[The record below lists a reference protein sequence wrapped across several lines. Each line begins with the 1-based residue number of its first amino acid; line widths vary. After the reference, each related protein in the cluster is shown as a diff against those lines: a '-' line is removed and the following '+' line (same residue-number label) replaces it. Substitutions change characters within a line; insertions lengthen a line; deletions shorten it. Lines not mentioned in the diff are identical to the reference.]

1 MTCYYKA
8 ITLIRWIV
16 GACKMISFFPTR
28 YDDELLFS
36 VISRYKEIG
45 GFTDK
50 QAFMQSLYNK
60 RKTTYSVQLPIQMQ
74 DLVNNLPPYTLL
86 TANKLIEENTLA
98 PYYTSFMSEEQTM
111 NIYWAMIGDNSKSID
126 AMLGTL
132 SWNPTSYKYLRYCSK
147 CLEEDFERYGESYW
161 RRLHQVTGVL
171 ICDKHH
177 MPLQESNL
185 LANNLRKDYSSPN
198 YQICK
203 DNQEIPDYPDKIVKL
218 NTELINNIKT
228 LFKYDSQRKDA
239 DFFRLIYISTLNNMG
254 FVSESG
260 NIKGQQLKKVFIEYY
275 SEEYLSLLEST
286 IDPNKE
292 NTWFSRMTRDTK
304 KNKNPLHHLLYIQF
318 LNLNLQALFDQ
329 QEPVKKTVEEP
340 IKKQVSI
347 INLEQRRQQ
356 WLNIIEENSYCT
368 RSQLKQI
375 GGATYTW
382 IVRYDKEWY
391 EEVTPKNQRVATG
404 RSGGR
409 YYTISEEEA
418 LDKVKKAIQTLRAY
432 DGKPIRITYSAIKRE
447 AGITLKLKNDKFK
460 QVYDYIQTNIE
471 QLEEYRIR
479 KIKWAIEELIQIDC
493 KITPY
498 KVELKAGFNGKK
510 AKEVKKLIEKA
521 LDDYL
526 RND

>member
-16 GACKMISFFPTR
+16 GACKMISFFPAR
-28 YDDELLFS
+28 YNDELLFS
-36 VISRYKEIG
+36 VISRYKEMG

-74 DLVNNLPPYTLL
+74 DLVDNLPPSTIL
-86 TANKLIEENTLA
+86 TADKLIKESTLA

-111 NIYWAMIGDNSKSID
+111 NIYRAMMGDNSKSID
-126 AMLGTL
+126 AMLGIL
-132 SWNPTSYKYLRYCSK
+132 SWTPTSYKYLRYCSK
-147 CLEEDFERYGESYW
+147 CLEEDLERYGESYW
-161 RRLHQVTGVL
+161 RRLHQVPGVL

-177 MPLQESNL
+177 ISLQESSL

-203 DNQEIPDYPDKIVKL
+203 GNQEVPNYSDEIVQL
-218 NTELINNIKT
+218 NIELIKNIKG
-228 LFKYDSQRKDA
+228 LFKYDNQRKNA
-239 DFFRLIYISTLNNMG
+239 DFFRLTYVNTLNSMG

-260 NIKGQQLKKVFIEYY
+260 NIKGQQLKKTFVQYY
-275 SEEYLSLLEST
+275 SEQYLSLLEST

-318 LNLNLQALFDQ
+318 LNLNIQELFEQ
-329 QEPVKKTVEEP
+329 QEPVKKIVEKP
-340 IKKQVSI
+340 IKKQVSVV
-347 INLEQRRQQ
+347 NLEQRRQK

-368 RSQLKQI
+368 RSQLKEI
-375 GGATYTW
+375 GGGTYTW

-391 EEVTPKNQRVATG
+391 QEVTPKNKSVTIG

-409 YYTISEEEA
+409 YYTVSEEEV

-447 AGITLKLKNDKFK
+447 AGITLKLKNERFK

-471 QLEEYRIR
+471 PLEDYRIR
-479 KIKWAIEELIQIDC
+479 KIKWAIEELIQTDY

-498 KVELKAGFNGKK
+498 KVEQKAGFNGKK
-510 AKEVKKLIEKA
+510 AKEVRRLIQQV
-521 LDDYL
+521 L
-526 RND
+526 N